1 MTENETRPGF
11 DPRTIT
17 RPAPILMRYYVVI
30 ALLSLAG
37 FPVVLIQRYLRYRT
51 LRFRFDDE
59 GISLSWGVLFR
70 TEINL
75 TYRRIQ
81 DIHLTHNIIQ
91 RWMGLSTIEIQ
102 TASGS
107 SSAVMTIEGVLEAE
121 ALRNFLYTKM
131 RGARDDESPEHAPP
145 QERPADEALGL
156 LREIREEIAGVRR
169 ALQPAVKEGVNERT
183 K

>member
-1 MTENETRPGF
+1 MRPNEALTVF

-17 RPAPILMRYYVVI
+17 RPAPVLMRYYFVI
-30 ALLSLAG
+30 ALLAVAG

-131 RGARDDESPEHAPP
+131 RGARDDELPGHAPT
-145 QERPADEALGL
+145 RPADEALGL

-169 ALQPAVKEGVNERT
+169 ALQPTVKEGVNERT

>member
-1 MTENETRPGF
+1 MKPNEARPGF

-30 ALLSLAG
+30 ALLSTAG

-102 TASGS
+102 T
-107 SSAVMTIEGVLEAE
+107 
-121 ALRNFLYTKM
+121 
-131 RGARDDESPEHAPP
+131 
-145 QERPADEALGL
+145 
-156 LREIREEIAGVRR
+156 
-169 ALQPAVKEGVNERT
+169 
-183 K
+183 

>member
-1 MTENETRPGF
+1 MKENETRPGF

-30 ALLSLAG
+30 ALLSIAA
-37 FPVVLIQRYLRYRT
+37 FPVILIRLYLRYRT

-107 SSAVMTIEGVLEAE
+107 SSAAMTIEGVLEAE

-131 RGARDDESPEHAPP
+131 RGARDDEAHGHTPT
-145 QERPADEALGL
+145 RPADEALGL

-169 ALQPAVKEGVNERT
+169 ALQPAVKEGVDERT
-183 K
+183 N